1 MNDTLYVLPAEE
13 SAAIYAALPVLY
25 RLSAEDSPPD
35 AIEQA
40 YTRLAT
46 HQPLLHQ
53 DIELASRAVSAAVE
67 YLSGKLPL
75 DLPPELAEELKLRL
89 PVYDRLETMIHYV

>member
-1 MNDTLYVLPAEE
+1 MNDTFYVLPDED

-25 RLSAEDSPPD
+25 RLSAEENPSD

-40 YTRLAT
+40 YARLAA

-53 DIELASRAVSAAVE
+53 DIELAARAVSAAVE
-67 YLSGKLPL
+67 YLSGELPL
-75 DLPPELAEELKLRL
+75 DLPLELSEELKRRL